1 MNRGKSKKMDS
12 FLFDILAFEENL
24 DQYTPEEQRELL
36 NEIKEKI
43 AKAKKKKTIYTLLK
57 AINNI

>member
-1 MNRGKSKKMDS
+1 MDS